1 MRIYERAFT
10 NVRYERTVLVSRRP
24 APRNF
29 FIGGLTY
36 FSVYLERNGFR
47 QQGKPQLLAAK
58 VGIKFGG
65 MKLGW

>member
-29 FIGGLTY
+29 FIGGLTSLY
-36 FSVYLERNGFR
+36 IWKEMALGNRESLSFWQLKSEYSLEE
-47 QQGKPQLLAAK
+47 
-58 VGIKFGG
+58 
-65 MKLGW
+65 